1 MLESECHMSRW
12 SQLTLADTRHAMGAW
27 VSLLSIH
34 LVGSQL
40 TLFTVVDLF
49 IVSMY
54 FFLSGGDKG
63 SGSEWYSDAGA
74 LVQKSISYRK
84 PVIVVS
90 IKCVFVK
97 LHCSVVNFW
106 LSSFRLG
113 LLGFATNPII
123 RDDNILA
130 GEEGTGNYGM
140 HIRPNFFLRFN
151 SRLGLRDQ
159 RKAQE
164 WVHRFINEFGGD
176 PANVTLFGSGSGGAD
191 IICHLLSRA
200 NQTQPMFHRA
210 IVQSAVFEPT
220 LPDVSSAGWH
230 LSRVMSALQ
239 VSSMEKFR
247 LVPTAKLLGLGH
259 TIRAVDDGVFFRDG
273 WQGYFRSESAHSHH
287 HHLEASKP
295 IGRSSYFRASGG
307 SSKSRSHS
315 RSTLLSPTKT
325 TTFKGDQSMQPLIIG
340 DCSSDS
346 LLWSMP
352 ISLWTSA
359 GVVRRLKAICQS
371 LSKTNA
377 ILRVYDINSFTPDDE
392 IMDHVLELVN
402 DARVAWP
409 TQCVAD
415 SAKRERGGKGVWRF
429 VFDQEGPTR
438 CLPHHAA
445 DLMYLFDNIRLPE
458 NAFTTADMDPYF
470 EGPYDL
476 DHEDEDMH
484 CVSVGNSNP
493 GDVGVGEYIFSSD
506 SLLEKCES
514 LTRGRQGYGH
524 NGNVGSAH
532 THQDDDEWMTTAVD
546 EYSYARVR
554 DAIQERW
561 ISFAHGEAP
570 WREDKVFV
578 FGPEGETGERSMEIF
593 DGRRRKKMWKE
604 ALEPLGFTLVQKF
617 GVELSRGPAL
627 GADRI
632 RI

>member
-1 MLESECHMSRW
+1 LRPIPSYATTTNSRAKKAPG
-12 SQLTLADTRHAMGAW
+12 T
-27 VSLLSIH
+27 
-34 LVGSQL
+34 
-40 TLFTVVDLF
+40 TVCY
-49 IVSMY
+49 IPPI
-54 FFLSGGDKG
+54 FL
-63 SGSEWYSDAGA
+63 
-74 LVQKSISYRK
+74 
-84 PVIVVS
+84 
-90 IKCVFVK
+90 
-97 LHCSVVNFW
+97 
-106 LSSFRLG
+106 
-113 LLGFATNPII
+113 
-123 RDDNILA
+123 
-130 GEEGTGNYGM
+130 
-140 HIRPNFFLRFN
+140 LRFN
-151 SRLGLRDQ
+151 PRSGLRDQ

-176 PANVTLFGSGSGGAD
+176 PANITLFGSGSGGAD
-191 IICHLLSRA
+191 IICHLLSRV

-239 VSSMEKFR
+239 VSSIEKLR
-247 LVPTAKLLGLGH
+247 LVPIAKLLDLGH

-273 WQGYFRSESAHSHH
+273 WQGYFRTESAHNH
-287 HHLEASKP
+287 HHLLEPSK
-295 IGRSSYFRASGG
+295 GRSSFLRVSGG
-307 SSKSRSHS
+307 SSKSRSRS
-315 RSTLLSPTKT
+315 RSALRLLSPTKT
-325 TTFKGDQSMQPLIIG
+325 TTFKGDSSMQPLIIG

-346 LLWSMP
+346 LLWSIP

-371 LSKTNA
+371 LSKTHA

-409 TQCVAD
+409 TQCVVD
-415 SAKRERGGKGVWRF
+415 NAKRERGGKGVWRF

-458 NAFTTADMDPYF
+458 NASAAADMDLYF
-470 EGPYDL
+470 EGPYDS
-476 DHEDEDMH
+476 DDSDEDMR
-484 CVSVGNSNP
+484 CPSVGNSHP
-493 GDVGVGEYIFSSD
+493 GGVGVGEYIFSSD
-506 SLLEKCES
+506 SLMAKCES
-514 LTRGRQGYGH
+514 LTRGRQGYEH
-524 NGNVGSAH
+524 TKNVGYAH
-532 THQDDDEWMTTAVD
+532 AQHDDDEWLTTAVD

-593 DGRRRKKMWKE
+593 DGRRRKRMWKE
-604 ALEPLGFTLVQKF
+604 ALEPLGFTLVQKL